1 MKTSVSD
8 ISDSKHAA
16 AASTVRTNLFGLD
29 REAMSV
35 FFREHGESAFRAKQ
49 VMQWIYARGVTD
61 FDQMTDLSKK
71 LRERL
76 PQIAEIR
83 PPAKIREQKAADG
96 TRKWLLAVTEDL
108 DPDNAIEAVYIP
120 EADRA
125 TLCIS
130 SQIGCALDCS
140 FCATGKQGLNRNL
153 TTAEIVGQVW
163 MAEHDLRAQGL
174 VHGERALSNIVFM
187 GMGEPLAN
195 YRAVV
200 PAIRILLDDYGFGLS
215 KRRVTVSTSGMV
227 PFMDR
232 LREEVDVA
240 LAVSLHAP
248 TDDLR
253 DELVP
258 INRKYPLAQLMAACD
273 RYVEDKQRRAHVVY
287 EYVLLEGVND
297 NPEQAHAL
305 ARLLADRSAKVNLIP
320 FNPFDGTEYR
330 RPDEARTRAFQ
341 DILHRKGLRTTV
353 RRTRGDDID
362 AACGQLV
369 GRVRSKQK
377 RHFRDVPIRV
387 EGKQAHPA

>member
-1 MKTSVSD
+1 MSTIVSD
-8 ISDSKHAA
+8 TPESATTPAKTAR
-16 AASTVRTNLFGLD
+16 VNLFGLD
-29 REAMSV
+29 REAMAA

-61 FDQMTDLSKK
+61 FSAMTDLSKA

-76 PQIAEIR
+76 PDIAEIR
-83 PPAKIREQKAADG
+83 PPAKIREQKASDG

-258 INRKYPLAQLMAACD
+258 INRKYPLAELMGACD
-273 RYVEDKQRRAHVVY
+273 RYVEGKQRRAHVVY
-287 EYVLLEGVND
+287 EYVLLNGVND
-297 NPEQAHAL
+297 NPEQARGL
-305 ARLLADRSAKVNLIP
+305 VKLLADRPAKINLIP
-320 FNPFDGTEYR
+320 FNAFDGSGYT
-330 RPDEARTRAFQ
+330 RPDEARIRQFQ
-341 DILHRKGLRTTV
+341 DILHNKGLRTTV

-377 RHFRDVPIRV
+377 RHFREVPIRV
-387 EGKQAHPA
+387 ESKRATPV